1 MNLDILQLEV
11 NSNDAES
18 VVELLQKEEHAVSYH
33 LSRALR
39 MAIDEGISEFVFAE
53 ITFPDGMSVKLG
65 CSSEDYE
72 SALRKQQ
79 EILERYEDYEACGSL
94 MKYIKKYD
102 K

>member
-11 NSNDAES
+11 ENDDAES
-18 VVELLQKEEHAVSYH
+18 VVELLHKEELTVSYH
-33 LSRALR
+33 LARALR
-39 MAIDEGISEFVFAE
+39 MAIDEGVTEFIFAE

-79 EILERYEDYEACGSL
+79 EILERYEEYEACQSL
-94 MKYIKKYD
+94 SKYIKKYD

>member
-11 NSNDAES
+11 ESNDAES
-18 VVELLQKEEHAVSYH
+18 VVALLHKEEHVISYH

-39 MAIDEGISEFVFAE
+39 MAIDECVTEFIFAE

-65 CSSEDYE
+65 CSSGDYE

-79 EILERYEDYEACGSL
+79 EILERYEDYEACKEL
-94 MKYIKKYD
+94 VNYIEKYNK
-102 K
+102 